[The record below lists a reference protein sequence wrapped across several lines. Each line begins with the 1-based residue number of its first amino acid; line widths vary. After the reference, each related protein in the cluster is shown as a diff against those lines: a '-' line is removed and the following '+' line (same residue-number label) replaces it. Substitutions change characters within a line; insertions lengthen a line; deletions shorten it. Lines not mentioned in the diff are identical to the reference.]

1 MVWSVEADGPWG
13 NSHCVLPGAASTA
26 PFYGGSWAP
35 WGPGRCLWP
44 VLYLLQLFSRPFAE
58 RQGFSSPCKIP
69 QCKGGSY
76 LIRLSQLCILR
87 SQSQTASLPCK
98 IFTIPFSC
106 EQSQELI
113 SEHAPPVHIDGS
125 CMNMEQSKIP
135 KSCCSAE
142 SFLRGKSFCWRNC
155 LVILS
160 IFDTCTGSVRSSTTV
175 LRKKIKSWVPKWRKR
190 TDKLLAFY
198 CYCCLKFPWRKMWKN
213 NYHSKPVEQEVKRL
227 RKKLHPLDT
236 ERT

>member
-1 MVWSVEADGPWG
+1 MVPEGTPTVSCLEQPLL
-13 NSHCVLPGAASTA
+13 LP
-26 PFYGGSWAP
+26 FME
-35 WGPGRCLWP
+35 GPG
-44 VLYLLQLFSRPFAE
+44 LLEVQGDVCDQCCICYSFQQALCRE
-58 RQGFSSPCKIP
+58 RQGFSSPWEIS
-69 QCKGGSY
+69 QRKGGSY

-106 EQSQELI
+106 EQSQELL
-113 SEHAPPVHIDGS
+113 SEHAPPVQIDGS

-135 KSCCSAE
+135 ESCCSAE

-198 CYCCLKFPWRKMWKN
+198 CYCCLKFP
-213 NYHSKPVEQEVKRL
+213 
-227 RKKLHPLDT
+227 
-236 ERT
+236 